1 MIASNGQLNGDVP
14 PQNHGGQGDAVPL
27 ALTDDHHTRAGLAL
41 VRRAIRQ
48 RWGVKDAHRERVP
61 DLLMELAEDVQNDGR
76 VRVAALKTM
85 RDIEAD
91 NQKDDHAEA
100 GLKDQSAPTTNVV
113 NVIKVEFDSGG

>member
-1 MIASNGQLNGDVP
+1 
-14 PQNHGGQGDAVPL
+14 
-27 ALTDDHHTRAGLAL
+27 
-41 VRRAIRQ
+41 
-48 RWGVKDAHRERVP
+48 VKDAHRERVP